1 MSTHNVTNDTGGIR
15 TVTQTIGSYRWYIC
29 ALLFFCT
36 TINYIDR
43 NALSVLK
50 TTLQKELNWTDV
62 DYGWITFAFTFAYA
76 AFPSV
81 IGVLV
86 DRFGVKK
93 TLGGALVLWSLA
105 AAGHGLVA
113 TVIGF
118 VIVRFVLGFAEAAN
132 FPASIKAVQMWFPQR
147 ERAFATGL
155 FNSGTCVGV
164 IASPLTVWLATQYGW
179 QWAFVVIGLLGL
191 LFLFFWNKGFD
202 QPEKHPK
209 VGAAELAYIQA
220 GQPPPVA
227 AVKVPWT
234 ALLRFREI
242 WPFLIGKLITDP
254 VWWFY
259 LFWLPSYL
267 DKERGQN
274 PLNSAWL
281 VAIIYT
287 GASVGSIAGGWLSGA
302 LMRRGWSVGKARM
315 TTMLIP
321 AVLMPGSI
329 FAYYTESFVVCVAL
343 ITLATACHQAW
354 SANLF
359 TNATDLFPQK
369 VSGSVVGLGATAG
382 GIGGMFMTLLVGL
395 AVQWTGNQ
403 QMVFIW
409 AGLMHLTALAL
420 FWIWFKGRIDP
431 VNVDRGMDFS
441 SRHTT
446 LAVAGVIVCLF
457 GATLGLFVYNY
468 WSELITVVRLSGGA
482 QAIVVA
488 AGIVIIGAALLYAS
502 RPQRAPALTQ

>member
-1 MSTHNVTNDTGGIR
+1 M
-15 TVTQTIGSYRWYIC
+15 GSYRWYVC
-29 ALLFFCT
+29 TLLFVCT

-50 TTLQKELNWTDV
+50 TTLQTELGWTDV

-81 IGVLV
+81 IGIAV

-93 TLGGALVLWSLA
+93 TLAGALVLWSLA

-113 TVIGF
+113 SVIGF
-118 VIVRFVLGFAEAAN
+118 VFVRFILGFAEAAN
-132 FPASIKAVQMWFPQR
+132 FPASIKAVAMWFPQR

-164 IASPLTVWLATQYGW
+164 IASPLTVWLATKYGW

-191 LFLFFWNKGFD
+191 VFLYFWNRGFD
-202 QPEKHPK
+202 SPEKHPK
-209 VGAAELAYIQA
+209 VSKAELDYIQS
-220 GQPPPVA
+220 GQPPAVA
-227 AVKVPWT
+227 TVKVPWT
-234 ALLRFREI
+234 QLLRYREI

-267 DKERGQN
+267 DKERGMN
-274 PLNSAWL
+274 PLASAWL
-281 VAIIYT
+281 IAIVYT
-287 GASVGSIAGGWLSGA
+287 GASVGSILGGWFSGF
-302 LMRRGWSVGKARM
+302 LMRRGWTVGKARM
-315 TTMLIP
+315 TTMLVP
-321 AVLMPGSI
+321 ALFMPASI
-329 FAYYTESFVVCVAL
+329 FAYYVESFAVCVAM
-343 ITLATACHQAW
+343 ITIATACHQAW

-403 QMVFIW
+403 QLVFIW
-409 AGLMHLTALAL
+409 AGFMHLSALL
-420 FWIWFKGRIDP
+420 FFWIWFRGRITQ
-431 VNVDRGMDFS
+431 VDVDDTARLQLDRS
-441 SRHTT
+441 HRA
-446 LAVAGVIVCLF
+446 LAISGAIVCTF
-457 GATLGLFVYNY
+457 GALVGWFVYSNWVY
-468 WSELITVVRLSGGA
+468 LVSVVKISGGA

-488 AGIVIIGAALLYAS
+488 VGIGVIGAALLFAS
-502 RPQRAPALTQ
+502 RPRRALPI